1 MHGSVIWL
9 VMREVVLLVALGVA
23 VALPFIFVL
32 NRFVRSELYGV
43 QPSDIS
49 SIALAI
55 LILSSVALAAGY
67 IPARQATAYEPM
79 QVLRYE

>member
-1 MHGSVIWL
+1 
-9 VMREVVLLVALGVA
+9 
-23 VALPFIFVL
+23 
-32 NRFVRSELYGV
+32 LYGV

-55 LILSSVALAAGY
+55 LILSSVALVAGY
-67 IPARQATAYEPM
+67 IPARQATAYDPM